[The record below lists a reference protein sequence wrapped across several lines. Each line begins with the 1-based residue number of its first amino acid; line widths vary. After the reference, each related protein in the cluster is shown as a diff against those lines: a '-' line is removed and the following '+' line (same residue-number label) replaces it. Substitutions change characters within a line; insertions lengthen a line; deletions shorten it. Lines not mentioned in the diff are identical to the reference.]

1 MFSKF
6 FKGWEEKKIREENVM
21 LGEMHA
27 GILEEDDPYRPEA
40 SMLRQIVDAAELQDQ
55 LPEEAR
61 ARISIVPY
69 DLSAIANGNVMRMAA
84 YVKSNKIALA
94 YCEDPKFIWVDF
106 NAIRSIEKLDLRS
119 YRHLKVNGDWRY
131 LLRLLWAYGHRLA
144 KVKFLGHH
152 ADIKTYK
159 L

>member
-6 FKGWEEKKIREENVM
+6 FKGREEKKIMEENVM
-21 LGEMHA
+21 LDEMHA
-27 GILEEDDPYRPEA
+27 GILEEDDPCRPEA
-40 SMLRQIVDAAELQDQ
+40 SMVRQIVDAADFEKQ
-55 LPEEAR
+55 LLEKAR
-61 ARISIVPY
+61 VPITIVPY

-106 NAIRSIEKLDLRS
+106 NAIQSIEKLDLRS
-119 YRHLKVNGDWRY
+119 YRYLKVNGDWRY

-144 KVKFLGHH
+144 KVKFLEDGV
-152 ADIKTYK
+152 DIKSYK